1 MHACGSMCMYAIVA
15 ASHVPPS
22 YTSGTAPPS
31 LPPCLCAEFWG
42 TLLFQMFGGSA
53 PNKDTSAP
61 AANGFALVAAIY
73 AFCNISG
80 GHLNPAV
87 TFALMC
93 TGHMKWWKALMYM
106 CAQVRGKE
114 GGRERAERGEGT
126 MKAQRRGTGHRGG
139 GKGQT

>member
-1 MHACGSMCMYAIVA
+1 MRIYATVAMCLRWG
-15 ASHVPPS
+15 PPPH
-22 YTSGTAPPS
+22 THTHTH
-31 LPPCLCAEFWG
+31 LPCLCGAEFWG

-93 TGHMKWWKALMYM
+93 TGVE
-106 CAQVRGKE
+106 C
-114 GGRERAERGEGT
+114 
-126 MKAQRRGTGHRGG
+126 
-139 GKGQT
+139 GKGQADGLQLGTAEIGGSAVLRTRVDWW

>member
-1 MHACGSMCMYAIVA
+1 MYAVVA
-15 ASHVPPS
+15 VCLRLIPLGPPPS
-22 YTSGTAPPS
+22 THTHTHTHTH
-31 LPPCLCAEFWG
+31 LPCLCGAEFWG